1 MPDVIRLFDSS
12 GTTAVDSVSVDYED
26 SFCLDSFNELIQAH
40 YTCEPNGSRSFIIAR
55 VQSWDLKQPG
65 KAFYSYYSAYHLNK
79 ILFQTQ
85 VYLGKKLIHRLHVLN
100 PLTNTDIIGDVQ
112 YYMLRIPV
120 PEGAVPNG
128 DQEVAGAKKKDV
140 DEQPSII
147 ATAVAHDD
155 KTNADVSLARRGGS
169 TRPSTAPNRESR
181 IADKVPSI
189 ITSNSPN
196 TSPNRHMF
204 NLPPPSP
211 SVREAEANRMAS
223 WTLVGPLVSEIS
235 EEEPTG
241 SGPLR
246 RKFSLALMKMANPYP
261 RVPAPAGPRSA
272 LPMLET
278 EPGSGEFI
286 LAIPP
291 SPTKSPT
298 KSIASSPTGGGLAEI
313 KIITKPPS
321 GMLMLNGT
329 RRTQRVN
336 IPAGTVTRFGHSV
349 DPSSIPE
356 PQPIVRRR
364 SFSAHDSKTSQPWEQ
379 RQLLSD
385 PMSKTP
391 TITASSSSAT
401 LAQPSND
408 QLAFE
413 AVLFATDS
421 DYLESSKTRAVFRAN
436 AVIPEDVKLFE
447 MPEYTGVESPIP
459 YIVVDDSPLCEWC
472 FPTAE
477 SLSNMTPLARLIH
490 RSKIWLCILALG
502 GILTYLVVRMAK
514 PKLGS
519 SVPSAGYGN
528 RLTWKDKRVLDE
540 RWIVLQSR
548 LGFPKLAGARA
559 SLLNI

>member
-1 MPDVIRLFDSS
+1 MPDGIRLFDSS
-12 GTTAVDSVSVDYED
+12 GTTAVDSVPVDYED
-26 SFCLDSFNELIQAH
+26 SFCLDSFRELIQAH
-40 YTCEPNGSRSFIIAR
+40 YACEPTGSRSFIIAR
-55 VQSWDLKQPG
+55 VQTWDLKQPG

-120 PEGAVPNG
+120 PESTALSGEE
-128 DQEVAGAKKKDV
+128 EVAGAKKKDV
-140 DEQPSII
+140 DEQPSIL
-147 ATAVAHDD
+147 ATAVANDD
-155 KTNADVSLARRGGS
+155 KVNSDVTLARRGGS

-181 IADKVPSI
+181 MAGKVPSI
-189 ITSNSPN
+189 DTSNSPN
-196 TSPNRHMF
+196 TSPSRNKF

-246 RKFSLALMKMANPYP
+246 RKFSLATMKMANPYP
-261 RVPAPAGPRSA
+261 RVPAPAGPKSA

-278 EPGSGEFI
+278 EPGSGEFV
-286 LAIPP
+286 LSIPP

-298 KSIASSPTGGGLAEI
+298 KSIASSSTGGGLSEI

-336 IPAGTVTRFGHSV
+336 IPAGTVTRFGQSV
-349 DPSSIPE
+349 DPSSVPE
-356 PQPIVRRR
+356 PQPIIRRR
-364 SFSAHDSKTSQPWEQ
+364 SFSAHDTKTSQPWEQ
-379 RQLLSD
+379 RKLLSD
-385 PMSKTP
+385 PAPATP

-401 LAQPSND
+401 LAQPNSD
-408 QLAFE
+408 HLSTLPAFE
-413 AVLFATDS
+413 AVLFATDN

-436 AVIPEDVKLFE
+436 AVVPEEVKLFE

-477 SLSNMTPLARLIH
+477 SLSTMTPLGRIIH

-502 GILTYLVVRMAK
+502 GILAYLVVRYAK
-514 PKLGS
+514 AGGS
-519 SVPSAGYGN
+519 RSVP
-528 RLTWKDKRVLDE
+528 V
-540 RWIVLQSR
+540 
-548 LGFPKLAGARA
+548 GA
-559 SLLNI
+559 